1 MSIKIFNKQNIF
13 KKKQLSKF
21 EEKKLKRFSK
31 KFKYEDLNLFKDKPI
46 I

>member
-21 EEKKLKRFSK
+21 EEKKIEKIF
-31 KFKYEDLNLFKDKPI
+31 
-46 I
+46 